1 MSEKLPPPV
10 GQDLP
15 FPWRCFECREKE
27 VFPQETDYTTT
38 VKHDG
43 RAYTIR
49 IPDLAIATCRNCGE
63 QVFGG
68 AEDDRIRDAL
78 RAEIGLLRPPEIQ
91 RHRAEFKLSQ
101 QELAEQLG
109 VAKETI
115 SRWETGALMQSRA
128 MDNLL
133 RLFFTSEEVR
143 RLLRQRFAA
152 DLPPAVNRV
161 FKRVRTECYACVHT
175 ESYVTVGSR
184 N

>member
-1 MSEKLPPPV
+1 MCMTSEKIPPV
-10 GQDLP
+10 GRDRP
-15 FPWRCFECREKE
+15 FPWPCVECNALA
-27 VFPQETDYTTT
+27 VFPQVTDYTTT

-101 QELAEQLG
+101 QELA
-109 VAKETI
+109 
-115 SRWETGALMQSRA
+115 
-128 MDNLL
+128 
-133 RLFFTSEEVR
+133 
-143 RLLRQRFAA
+143 
-152 DLPPAVNRV
+152 
-161 FKRVRTECYACVHT
+161 
-175 ESYVTVGSR
+175 
-184 N
+184 